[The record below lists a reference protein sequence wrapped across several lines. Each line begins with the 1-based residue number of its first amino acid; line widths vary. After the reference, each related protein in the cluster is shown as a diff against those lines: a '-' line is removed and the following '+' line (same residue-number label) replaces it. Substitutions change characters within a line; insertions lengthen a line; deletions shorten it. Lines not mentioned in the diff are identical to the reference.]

1 MKANPNCFLDCPV
14 YVTRTCHNPHKLLI
28 QHPLFWKFALRNK
41 ASSLGTL
48 RNLSSRSSNVLSF
61 IDKVR
66 TSTNHTLSKEEEKD
80 MAARVAKT
88 ARTAKKST
96 RGAKKATQKAKK
108 VAGRSSVSRLV
119 TKVIDPGWA
128 WDDRLPLAQ
137 AKQIGNTIYVSGQVA
152 YSPEGKLVGEG
163 DMKAQTRQVYENIK
177 TILAAAG
184 AGVED
189 IIKINTYIT
198 DQSKFMDMLA
208 VRSEIFGN
216 NPPASTAVVVAGLAF
231 PGLLIEV
238 EAIAIKAG

>member
-1 MKANPNCFLDCPV
+1 
-14 YVTRTCHNPHKLLI
+14 
-28 QHPLFWKFALRNK
+28 
-41 ASSLGTL
+41 
-48 RNLSSRSSNVLSF
+48 
-61 IDKVR
+61 
-66 TSTNHTLSKEEEKD
+66 

-96 RGAKKATQKAKK
+96 RAAKKTTQKAKRAA
-108 VAGRSSVSRLV
+108 VRSSVSRLV
-119 TKVIDPGWA
+119 AKVIDPGWA

-152 YSPEGKLVGEG
+152 YSPEGKLIGEG

-184 AGVED
+184 AGLED